1 MHEITLLM
9 FDGCVYPSITSEV
22 GGGLVMLGSVY
33 ICFPSY
39 DIIMKS
45 MLLSVLVWFGD

>member
-1 MHEITLLM
+1 MVCTTRKSHQ
-9 FDGCVYPSITSEV
+9 EV
-22 GGGLVMLGSVY
+22 GGGLVMLRSVY
-33 ICFPSY
+33 ICFPRY